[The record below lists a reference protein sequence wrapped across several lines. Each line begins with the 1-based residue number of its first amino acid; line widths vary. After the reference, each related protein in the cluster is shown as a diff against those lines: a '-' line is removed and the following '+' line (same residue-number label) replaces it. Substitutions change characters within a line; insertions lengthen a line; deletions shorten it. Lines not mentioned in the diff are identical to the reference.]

1 MEHILKETRQI
12 LFSYPSKYFIETAY
26 VCQSSLQLQLHNFFY
41 EENWYFVAFIPRL
54 IKHDFVAGKC
64 LAEDFIADLEDF

>member
-1 MEHILKETRQI
+1 MSKEPTT
-12 LFSYPSKYFIETAY
+12 SAT
-26 VCQSSLQLQLHNFFY
+26 QLFY